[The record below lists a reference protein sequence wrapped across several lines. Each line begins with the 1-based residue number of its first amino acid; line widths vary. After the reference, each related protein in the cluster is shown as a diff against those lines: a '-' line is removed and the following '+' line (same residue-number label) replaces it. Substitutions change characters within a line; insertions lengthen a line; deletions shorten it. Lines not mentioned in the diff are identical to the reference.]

1 MTRPKRSPQSVVSP
15 VGNHNATD
23 VIQGMKLCKPV
34 CPVFDQCPLMP
45 LAVQPKDPRVRHCLV
60 NNGPIE
66 MRRAYRNL
74 FMKGRSGVIEELR
87 TWILEYGRILRD
99 EGKKEFTLKEK
110 MRYLKDLTGMLLN
123 LGKLLGPMETE
134 DGGNDDDDTVVID
147 AGEDEIPDPESLANS
162 PLVQEMLK
170 GNPDQ
175 LEAMPVPKPVEKE
188 PVPDLIK
195 QFFPE
200 DGD

>member
-1 MTRPKRSPQSVVSP
+1 MTKKKYKIGGASPLDTPHASEL
-15 VGNHNATD
+15 
-23 VIQGMKLCKPV
+23 IRRMELCKPA

-60 NNGPIE
+60 NKGPIE

-74 FMKGRSGVIEELR
+74 FMKGKSGVIEELR
-87 TWILEYGRILRD
+87 TWILEYGRLLRD

-110 MRYLKDLTGMLLN
+110 MRYLKDLTGMLMN
-123 LGKLLGPMETE
+123 LEKVLGPEEVNEGT
-134 DGGNDDDDTVVID
+134 DNDTTVVID
-147 AGEDEIPDPESLANS
+147 TGEDEIPDPESLANS
-162 PLVQEMLK
+162 PMVQEMMK

-200 DGD
+200 SGD